1 MTVDVQMNIYT
12 QLEQER
18 QDVARRKATEAG
30 LELVTPAA
38 AAVLFN
44 KSEPTIR
51 AAARTGRIQTDFV
64 VGFSE
69 KEVRLYGLRSCV
81 EFWGP
86 PDAEKLAQM
95 RAIAHVTFVANS
107 DGRGGGS
114 FNVLHPNLLVRIEDA
129 AGHND

>member
-1 MTVDVQMNIYT
+1 MTDEVHMNIYA
-12 QLEQER
+12 QLEKER
-18 QDVARRKATEAG
+18 KDAARQVATEKG

-38 AAVLFN
+38 AALLFSR
-44 KSEPTIR
+44 SEPTIR
-51 AAARTGRIQTDFV
+51 AAARTGRIETAFV

-81 EFWGP
+81 DFWGP
-86 PDAEKLAQM
+86 PDAERLAEL

-107 DGRGGGS
+107 DGHGGGS
-114 FNVLHPNLLVRIEDA
+114 FNVLHPTSLVRIEDA